1 MFDFPGIYEEADSI
15 SNRTQKRY
23 LRVLKIFLSLLF
35 VSSVLFTYFS
45 NIWEVKLLNAIISLG
60 ILALS
65 FIFCFVNFQGIWY
78 NARAV
83 AESIKTISWRYALK
97 AEPYDIADSE
107 AKSLLLGT
115 MKNIVN
121 MNHEFKKNISADYS
135 SHEQIPVNMTVI
147 RALSTHERLEY
158 YHKNRI
164 IDQREWYKN
173 KSIYNNKRSVA
184 FFILLIGI
192 SVFLSIGLFLDLDR
206 SNKVVYPISVLLSI
220 ISIIFTWVQ
229 TKKYR
234 ELDRSYALASH
245 EIGFIATIKDQVHND
260 KELSDYIIDS
270 ENAFS
275 REHTQWIARKDN

>member
-23 LRVLKIFLSLLF
+23 LQVLKIFLGLLL

-45 NIWEVKLLNAIISLG
+45 NIWEVKLINAIVSLG

-83 AESIKTISWRYALK
+83 AESIKTISWRYALR
-97 AEPYDIADSE
+97 AEPYDISDSE
-107 AKSLLLGT
+107 AKILLLDT

-121 MNHEFKKNISADYS
+121 MNHEFKKSISADYS
-135 SHEQIPVNMTVI
+135 SHEQIPANMTAL
-147 RALSTHERLEY
+147 RTLSTQERLEY
-158 YHKNRI
+158 YYKNRI
-164 IDQREWYKN
+164 IDQRDWYRN
-173 KSIYNNKRSVA
+173 KSIYNNKRSA
-184 FFILLIGI
+184 TFFILLIVI
-192 SVFLSIGLFLDLDR
+192 SVFLSIGLFLDLDKA
-206 SNKVVYPISVLLSI
+206 NNVVYPIPILLSI
-220 ISIIFTWVQ
+220 ISIVFTWVQ

-245 EIGFIATIKDQVHND
+245 EIGFIATIKERIHTD
-260 KELSDYIIDS
+260 KELSDYVIDS